1 MLHKI
6 SDFCSKIDSVKK
18 KSDELRVMKYGNP
31 KSSEEEINNTI
42 ADIQYQ
48 CLLLANDKDNYVK

>member
-6 SDFCSKIDSVKK
+6 SDFCDKIDSVKK

-31 KSSEEEINNTI
+31 KSSEEEINNII

-48 CLLLANDKDNYVK
+48 CLLLANDKGKYVK

>member
-6 SDFCSKIDSVKK
+6 SDFCNKIDSIKK

-31 KSSEEEINNTI
+31 KSSKEEINNII

-48 CLLLANDKDNYVK
+48 CLLLANDKGKYVK

>member
-31 KSSEEEINNTI
+31 KASEEEINSTI

-48 CLLLANDKDNYVK
+48 CLLLANDKGNYVK

>member
-6 SDFCSKIDSVKK
+6 SDFCNKIDSIKK

-31 KSSEEEINNTI
+31 KASEEEINNTI

-48 CLLLANDKDNYVK
+48 CLLLANDKGNYVK